1 MGAPD
6 RQLKLSQ
13 NPLLKE
19 DAMLEIVPDPDASA
33 NPLVRRRLMAAFRA
47 EVDERVGDGDFASRE
62 EVALALANEVGE
74 CPANCVRVGHP
85 MQGDPHEERHEE
97 RV

>member
-6 RQLKLSQ
+6 RKLALSHTA
-13 NPLLKE
+13 LLK
-19 DAMLEIVPDPDASA
+19 DDPMLEMVPDPDGSA
-33 NPLVRRRLMAAFRA
+33 NALVPCSLMAAFRA
-47 EVDERVGDGDFASRE
+47 EVDERVGDGDFARRE

>member
-33 NPLVRRRLMAAFRA
+33 HALVPRRLMAAFRA
-47 EVDERVGDGDFASRE
+47 ELDTRVGDGDFASRE
-62 EVALALANEVGE
+62 DVPLALANEVIRADLTAGLQ
-74 CPANCVRVGHP
+74 AIVAAQNQKRAY
-85 MQGDPHEERHEE
+85 
-97 RV
+97 

>member
-62 EVALALANEVGE
+62 DVPLALANEV
-74 CPANCVRVGHP
+74 VRADSSAALQAVVAAQN
-85 MQGDPHEERHEE
+85 QGRAC
-97 RV
+97 